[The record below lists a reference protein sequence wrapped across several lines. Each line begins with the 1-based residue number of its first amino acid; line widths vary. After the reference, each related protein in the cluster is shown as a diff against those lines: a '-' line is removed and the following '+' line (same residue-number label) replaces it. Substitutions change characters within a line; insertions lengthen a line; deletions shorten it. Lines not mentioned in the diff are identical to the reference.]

1 MMKLEKNGETIV
13 LTNQS
18 HIDAYLSAGWK
29 EAAEPVKK
37 TAAKSKKS

>member
-18 HIDAYLSAGWK
+18 HIDAYLSAGWEK
-29 EAAEPVKK
+29 TVEPEKK
-37 TAAKSKKS
+37 TTAKSKKS